1 MRNIRVPDLV
11 GPNMND
17 VDSFLRWCAQFSR
30 FPYSQVSYW
39 VDTFKK
45 GDGTDCYG
53 HPIQLASGRTTLTK
67 RN

>member
-1 MRNIRVPDLV
+1 
-11 GPNMND
+11 MND

-30 FPYSQVSYW
+30 FPYSQVGYW
-39 VDTFKK
+39 VDAFKK

-53 HPIQLASGRTTLTK
+53 HSIPLASGRTTLNK